1 VAFRRIFTNFDQ
13 GSIWDGIFTPVN
25 GKLKLLGEF
34 RRIFILKTDTL
45 RNDSVKGSSR
55 GLSSNSGNDFLLNF
69 RSNI

>member
-1 VAFRRIFTNFDQ
+1 MAFRGIFTNFDQ

-34 RRIFILKTDTL
+34 RRSFILKTDRL

-55 GLSSNSGNDFLLNF
+55 GLSSNSGDDFLLNF
-69 RSNI
+69 GSSI